1 MRNYF
6 GGRNVVVTQ
15 DKTMAR
21 IMVVTGMGPKCNSS
35 QRKAIEGRIG
45 TRVIDIVDVLPGLS
59 QEKRT
64 TMRNEI
70 IHYKL
75 MLVLRS
81 ILQQGVDENAFDEV
95 KKLMEQDDE
104 IKKIMEGARAIKD
117 FEKALSEDPDATIA
131 SSLFENEIAQL
142 NGLLEIKK
150 LQILS
155 IEFMKKLTELVDDP
169 VEKGHPQAL
178 RDLFHSEPLY
188 LLWRVENPEAKPYF
202 FTQRDMCPTCDLH
215 VCGVAVM
222 GKLIYLLL
230 KSNSISIFIN
240 NNLFFISFIIFLIYK
255 YIFYND

>member
-1 MRNYF
+1 MMARIDKSLLKLWVLFIACIIAYNPEPLAGESPDILVMYTIPMDTYSSDSEKNSNSSIPVTSYFHASSVADPLQFLTNRKLMRNYF
-6 GGRNVVVTQ
+6 GGRNVVATQ

-21 IMVVTGMGPKCNSS
+21 IMVV
-35 QRKAIEGRIG
+35 
-45 TRVIDIVDVLPGLS
+45 RVIDIVDVLPGLS
-59 QEKRT
+59 PEKRT

-142 NGLLEIKK
+142 NGLLEIKNFK
-150 LQILS
+150 FCRL
-155 IEFMKKLTELVDDP
+155 
-169 VEKGHPQAL
+169 
-178 RDLFHSEPLY
+178 
-188 LLWRVENPEAKPYF
+188 
-202 FTQRDMCPTCDLH
+202 
-215 VCGVAVM
+215 
-222 GKLIYLLL
+222 
-230 KSNSISIFIN
+230 
-240 NNLFFISFIIFLIYK
+240 NL
-255 YIFYND
+255 

>member
-1 MRNYF
+1 MMARIDKSLLKLWVWFIACIIAYNPEPLAGESPDIDVAMTIPELDPLQFLTNRKLMRNYF

-59 QEKRT
+59 PEKRT
-64 TMRNEI
+64 KMRNEI

-117 FEKALSEDPDATIA
+117 FEKALSEDPDETIA
-131 SSLFENEIAQL
+131 SSLF
-142 NGLLEIKK
+142 
-150 LQILS
+150 
-155 IEFMKKLTELVDDP
+155 
-169 VEKGHPQAL
+169 
-178 RDLFHSEPLY
+178 
-188 LLWRVENPEAKPYF
+188 
-202 FTQRDMCPTCDLH
+202 
-215 VCGVAVM
+215 
-222 GKLIYLLL
+222 
-230 KSNSISIFIN
+230 
-240 NNLFFISFIIFLIYK
+240 
-255 YIFYND
+255 